1 MLASQVASKPA
12 ALAIGCEGGI
22 NTYAYVEGNPLSFVD
37 PTGLRIFSECET
49 AEYFAKAQ
57 DQSLLNAA
65 DNHMRNGKYDFAY
78 NTNKNDTWKISGR
91 TYNAHEFG
99 NVLAG
104 YTGGFK
110 LGTTW
115 GGAVV
120 KAAGSLTSIG
130 DNGYK
135 AYADTTSRPYINL
148 GVRLG
153 VADAKT
159 GLITGGCGC
168 GK

>member
-1 MLASQVASKPA
+1 M
-12 ALAIGCEGGI
+12 
-22 NTYAYVEGNPLSFVD
+22 
-37 PTGLRIFSECET
+37 
-49 AEYFAKAQ
+49 
-57 DQSLLNAA
+57 
-65 DNHMRNGKYDFAY
+65 
-78 NTNKNDTWKISGR
+78 
-91 TYNAHEFG
+91 
-99 NVLAG
+99 
-104 YTGGFK
+104 
-110 LGTTW
+110 
-115 GGAVV
+115 

-135 AYADTTSRPYINL
+135 GYADTTSRPYINL

>member
-1 MLASQVASKPA
+1 MVDNVGGFNIGFPGQYFDFESGFWYNWNRYYDASLGRYIQSDP
-12 ALAIGCEGGI
+12 IGLEGGI

-37 PTGLRIFSECET
+37 PTGLRIFSECEI
-49 AEYFAKAQ
+49 AEYVAKAQ

-65 DNHMRNGKYDFAY
+65 DNHSRNGKYDFAY
-78 NTNKNDTWKISGR
+78 NTNQNDTWKISGR

-115 GGAVV
+115 GG
-120 KAAGSLTSIG
+120 SCESCRQL
-130 DNGYK
+130 D
-135 AYADTTSRPYINL
+135 
-148 GVRLG
+148 
-153 VADAKT
+153 
-159 GLITGGCGC
+159 
-168 GK
+168 